1 MGKRCRS
8 QKALADRAQRPQS
21 LIQRQWAQITKE
33 KAAVQAAQ
41 NAMAT
46 DASKWLELQGMIR
59 RQIKDVRKRSKELE
73 ERRGMHQREL
83 DTVMTTTINHHRPRL
98 AHLTRFCSAFE
109 RTATFQD

>member
-1 MGKRCRS
+1 MDMGKRCRS

-73 ERRGMHQREL
+73 E
-83 DTVMTTTINHHRPRL
+83 
-98 AHLTRFCSAFE
+98 
-109 RTATFQD
+109 